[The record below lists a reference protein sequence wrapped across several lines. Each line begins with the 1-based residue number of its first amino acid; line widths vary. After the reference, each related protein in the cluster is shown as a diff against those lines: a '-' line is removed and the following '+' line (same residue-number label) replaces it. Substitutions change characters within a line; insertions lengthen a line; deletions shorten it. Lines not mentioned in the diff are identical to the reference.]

1 MPAARSIERISLFIT
16 SQKPLLAYTWVRIAS
31 LLHRPHPAAVL
42 AASEAACY
50 SLAMALVDVSRL
62 PQHVAIIMDGNG
74 RWAQARGKPRTAG
87 HERGADAVRA
97 TMRAARRLGIPALTL
112 YAFSE
117 QNWER
122 PQVEINA
129 LVDLLCECLVS
140 ERNELVDNEIRLCAI
155 GRLHKLPQRAQARLQ
170 SLTSETESNE
180 GMTLTLALSYG
191 GREEL
196 IDAARALAIKAR
208 EGEIDPSDID
218 EPAIERL
225 LPSMDVGPVDLLIRT
240 GGEQRISNFLLWGS
254 AYAELY
260 FTDEL
265 WPDFGA
271 NSLYCAI
278 QAYQG
283 RERRFGLVPDAEEDL
298 PTAKTSN
305 ELERAI

>member
-1 MPAARSIERISLFIT
+1 
-16 SQKPLLAYTWVRIAS
+16 
-31 LLHRPHPAAVL
+31 
-42 AASEAACY
+42 
-50 SLAMALVDVSRL
+50 MALVDVSRL

-74 RWAQARGKPRTAG
+74 RWAQARGEPRTVG

-117 QNWER
+117 QNWDR

-140 ERNELVDNEIRLCAI
+140 ERNELVDNDIRLSAI
-155 GRLHKLPQRAQARLQ
+155 GRLHKLPPHAQSRLQ
-170 SLTSETESNE
+170 SLTSETESHT

-196 IDAARALAIKAR
+196 IDAARELAIKAR
-208 EGEIDPSDID
+208 GGDLDPNDID
-218 EPAIERL
+218 EAAVAGL

-254 AYAELY
+254 AYAEFY

-265 WPDFGA
+265 WPDFSA
-271 NSLYCAI
+271 NSMYCAI
-278 QAYQG
+278 ETYQG
-283 RERRFGLVPDAEEDL
+283 RERRFGLVPGAERDTTT
-298 PTAKTSN
+298 PDTHDD
-305 ELERAI
+305 LERAI

>member
-1 MPAARSIERISLFIT
+1 
-16 SQKPLLAYTWVRIAS
+16 
-31 LLHRPHPAAVL
+31 
-42 AASEAACY
+42 
-50 SLAMALVDVSRL
+50 MALVDVRRL

-87 HERGADAVRA
+87 HERGADAVRE
-97 TMRAARRLGIPALTL
+97 TMRAARRLGISALTL

-117 QNWER
+117 QNWDR
-122 PQVEINA
+122 PEAEINA

-140 ERNELVDNEIRLCAI
+140 ERNELVDNEIRLSAI
-155 GRLHKLPQRAQARLQ
+155 GRLHKLPQHAQSRLR
-170 SLTSETESNE
+170 SLTSETESYE

-196 IDAARALAIKAR
+196 IDAARALASKAR
-208 EGEIDPSDID
+208 DGEIEPGEIDEAAID
-218 EPAIERL
+218 RL

-254 AYAELY
+254 AYAEFY

-271 NSLYCAI
+271 NSLYYAI
-278 QAYQG
+278 QAYQS
-283 RERRFGLVPDAEEDL
+283 RERRFGLVPGAEDDT
-298 PTAKTSN
+298 TAAEARR